1 MANRNH
7 ERSLDLRT
15 DYTLIAAGTTAAIV
29 ALIYLLLT

>member
-15 DYTLIAAGTTAAIV
+15 DYALIAAGTAAAIV